1 MIESL
6 LGLIH
11 LAIAIWAILNIVKS
25 HTSTGKKIIWALIVI
40 IFPLVG
46 LIAWYF
52 LGPKATSLA
61 H

>member
-1 MIESL
+1 MRSL

-11 LAIAIWAILNIVKS
+11 LIIVIIVIVNIVKS
-25 HTSTGKKIIWALIVI
+25 NESTGSKVLWALIVL

-52 LGPKATSLA
+52 LGPRQRA
-61 H
+61 